1 MSSILIAD
9 ASHPFSLAVAGA
21 LAARGDAVVLTDG
34 PRVARGVSGGP
45 STADIPTV
53 PWNRESP
60 LSARTVAIE
69 AATAIGPID
78 AAVVFLDARAIPETD
93 SFSLSEASARID
105 EWARGPIL
113 LSLEMANRFRA
124 RGAGRLVLALRD
136 RETPDVDPVSAAALG
151 SFARFAEALA
161 TSLSAADGARGGPSA
176 LLVKL
181 DGTDDADAAL
191 WLAERLAAPGR
202 WGGNRWVRA
211 CSKGLL
217 GML

>member
-9 ASHPFSLAVAGA
+9 ASHSFALAVASA
-21 LAARGDAVVLTDG
+21 VAARGDAVVLTDA
-34 PRVARGVSGGP
+34 PRSARRESGDLSP
-45 STADIPTV
+45 VDFPTV

-69 AATAIGPID
+69 AATAIGPIA

-93 SFSLSEASARID
+93 SSSLSEASARID

-113 LSLEMANRFRA
+113 LSFEMANRFRA
-124 RGAGRLVLALRD
+124 RGAGRLVLAVRD
-136 RETPDVDPVSAAALG
+136 REAAGVDPVSAAALG
-151 SFARFAEALA
+151 AFTRFAEDLA
-161 TSLSAADGARGGPSA
+161 SWLSPADGARGGPSA

-181 DGTDDADAAL
+181 DGADDAEAAS

-202 WGGNRWVRA
+202 WGGTRWVRA